1 MIPKRYFP
9 SIVCGFGAAVLSS
22 VPEIKSLSCCLII
35 PAAAYLSLYLYV
47 RSVEYE
53 SPIKLNRAL
62 SFGLVTGLVAA
73 LFTTL
78 FDLLITYITH
88 TNDLVTGLQYSKEF
102 MEQFNPGPVM
112 KTSFE
117 LMDNMVKEIQQNGFS
132 ALYSVLISITNVI
145 IFSIFGML
153 GGLLAMAIYNKRHRP
168 NI

>member
-22 VPEIKSLSCCLII
+22 VPDIKSLSCCLIV
-35 PAAAYLSLYLYV
+35 PAAAFLSLHLYV
-47 RSVEYE
+47 RSVEHE
-53 SPIKLNRAL
+53 TPLKLNRAL
-62 SFGLVTGLVAA
+62 SFGLVTGLIAA

-78 FDLLITYITH
+78 FDLLITYVTH
-88 TNDLVTGLQYSKEF
+88 SNELVTGLQYSKEF

-132 ALYSVLISITNVI
+132 ALYTVMIVLSNGI

-153 GGLLAMAIYNKRHRP
+153 GGLLAMAIHNRRHRP